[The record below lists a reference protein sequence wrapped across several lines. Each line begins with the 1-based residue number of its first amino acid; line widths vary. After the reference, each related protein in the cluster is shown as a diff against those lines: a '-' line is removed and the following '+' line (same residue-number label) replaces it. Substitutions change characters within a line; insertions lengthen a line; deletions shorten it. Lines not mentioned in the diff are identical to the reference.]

1 MTSNTNG
8 LWIITRD
15 IRIFDNYILLA
26 AQSMFTTIYPIF
38 ILNRRQINEGG
49 SNSLHF
55 MFESLDSLNNKLVAY
70 GSCISFIYDDE
81 FMDGSFC
88 RFHNITGATIQKAYT
103 PFEKDRYLKYNSVIP
118 CTEVEDCLGWQLNS
132 ILKADKTPYIVHGPF
147 RDHALKV
154 GVPFPNNFSD
164 FTFAQLENKNT
175 PLTWKTAL
183 PPKPQ
188 YAEWMGGD
196 FEGERLAAII
206 SQRGGYLSPH
216 LKFGTVSPRVVFH
229 YATSRNIDGIV
240 DGLTWRAQYTSLT
253 YMNASLRRN
262 PSIPWDNTLFPYW
275 EAGQTG
281 YDIVD
286 AGINELISTGFMN
299 NLTRMVCANFLLFG
313 LKCDWHLGEAF
324 FRKHLVDYDLILNEN
339 NWYWCCGYGIDHPR
353 PNNAFGGKQ
362 IRIFNPVTYATNGTP
377 ENKKVKKALL
387 ARWSQQKYTPCI
399 SIEQVVANQQYMASF
414 FP

>member
-1 MTSNTNG
+1 
-8 LWIITRD
+8 
-15 IRIFDNYILLA
+15 
-26 AQSMFTTIYPIF
+26 
-38 ILNRRQINEGG
+38 
-49 SNSLHF
+49 
-55 MFESLDSLNNKLVAY
+55 
-70 GSCISFIYDDE
+70 
-81 FMDGSFC
+81 
-88 RFHNITGATIQKAYT
+88 
-103 PFEKDRYLKYNSVIP
+103 
-118 CTEVEDCLGWQLNS
+118 
-132 ILKADKTPYIVHGPF
+132 
-147 RDHALKV
+147 
-154 GVPFPNNFSD
+154 
-164 FTFAQLENKNT
+164 
-175 PLTWKTAL
+175 
-183 PPKPQ
+183 
-188 YAEWMGGD
+188 
-196 FEGERLAAII
+196 
-206 SQRGGYLSPH
+206 
-216 LKFGTVSPRVVFH
+216 
-229 YATSRNIDGIV
+229 
-240 DGLTWRAQYTSLT
+240 
-253 YMNASLRRN
+253 MNASLRRN